1 MTEQSTEQSTESSW
15 SEASLAQAIRD
26 HLRLE
31 VIATGHVAPRGAV
44 HVTDHV
50 VMSSVGAPS
59 LFNRATALSLS
70 QPDVA
75 LGEVER
81 FFDGLPHSLWLD
93 DQDVTD
99 DTRGLLR
106 ERGYLPLPSQHG
118 MALTPLTSRTSDNG
132 EAPHAEL
139 LSDPGHAAAVAD
151 VAASGY
157 GTGVEDRMFLED
169 LARAVL
175 RHARP
180 WDHGAIY
187 GVRDAGRLVS
197 TGVLLCTKDV
207 AGVTGLATVPK
218 ARDQH
223 LASLIVGRA
232 LADAHALGLDAAVT
246 LATPDSEPTMQR
258 LGFRTLIDYH
268 VYRQA
273 RA

>member
-1 MTEQSTEQSTESSW
+1 MSVQSTESTW

-26 HLRLE
+26 HLRLQ
-31 VIATGHVAPRGAV
+31 VIATGHVAPQGAV

-50 VMSSVGAPS
+50 VMSSVGSPS
-59 LFNRATALSLS
+59 LFNRATALDFS

-93 DQDVTD
+93 DQDVAE
-99 DTRGLLR
+99 DTASVLR
-106 ERGYLPLPSQHG
+106 QRGYVALPTQHG
-118 MALTPLTSRTSDNG
+118 MALTPLTAARTDGWDAS
-132 EAPHAEL
+132 HAEL
-139 LSDPGHAAAVAD
+139 LTDPADAAAVAD

-157 GTGVEDRMFLED
+157 GTGVDDRLFLED

-187 GVRDAGRLVS
+187 GVRDHGTLIS

-207 AGVTGLATVPK
+207 AGLTGLATAPR

-223 LASLIVGRA
+223 HASTITARA
-232 LADAHALGLDAAVT
+232 LADAHALGMDAAVT
-246 LATPDSEPTMQR
+246 LATPDSEATMQR

-268 VYRQA
+268 VYRQS

>member
-1 MTEQSTEQSTESSW
+1 MTVQNTELSW

-26 HLRLE
+26 HLRLQ
-31 VIATGHVAPRGAV
+31 VIAVGHVAPRGAV
-44 HVTDHV
+44 HVTDHG
-50 VMSSVGAPS
+50 VMASVGAPS
-59 LFNRATALSLS
+59 LFNRATALSRA

-81 FFDGLPHSLWLD
+81 FFDGLPHSLWLGD
-93 DQDVTD
+93 DDVTA
-99 DTRGLLR
+99 DTAGLLR
-106 ERGYLPLPSQHG
+106 ERGYVPLPSQHG
-118 MALTPLTSRTSDNG
+118 MALTPLTVAPSEG
-132 EAPHAEL
+132 HGAPHAEL
-139 LSDPGHAAAVAD
+139 LTDPSAASAVAD

-157 GTGVEDRMFLED
+157 GTGVDDRLFLED

-187 GVRDAGRLVS
+187 GVREAGVLVS

-207 AGVTGLATVPK
+207 AGIAGLATLPR
-218 ARDQH
+218 ARDRH
-223 LASLIVGRA
+223 LASIIAGRA
-232 LADAHALGLDAAVT
+232 LADASALGLDAAVT
-246 LATPDSEPTMQR
+246 LATPDSEPAMRR

-268 VYRQA
+268 VYRKA